1 MLRFFCTF
9 HICAFILHHI
19 SRIIIKM
26 ALTPGQA
33 LDPGSVPED
42 QGIGLETITSDYP
55 GARPWKKNA
64 MQFIIIQLLK

>member
-1 MLRFFCTF
+1 
-9 HICAFILHHI
+9 
-19 SRIIIKM
+19 M